1 MQIKDQQS
9 AEESY
14 TELLATNSK
23 SVLIDVRSSVEW
35 SDLGVPDFS
44 LIPEKLILCE
54 WRRKP
59 YMELNENF
67 FSELDEQLDFQKV
80 EKLYFMCAAGI
91 RSQEAAS
98 YTRKKLEDLRL
109 EIACINVVDGF
120 SGNKN
125 CFFSFDKANGWK
137 DSGLPYCKLK
147 KPTDKNLIK
156 GLK

>member
-54 WRRKP
+54 
-59 YMELNENF
+59 
-67 FSELDEQLDFQKV
+67 
-80 EKLYFMCAAGI
+80 
-91 RSQEAAS
+91 
-98 YTRKKLEDLRL
+98 
-109 EIACINVVDGF
+109 
-120 SGNKN
+120 
-125 CFFSFDKANGWK
+125 
-137 DSGLPYCKLK
+137 
-147 KPTDKNLIK
+147 
-156 GLK
+156 